1 MCLDLPALNE
11 IFAIQEITCLYIY
24 KWYYFINQH
33 YEPTHAHFGDD
44 SITHLGFKLWH
55 LLW

>member
-55 LLW
+55 LL